1 MNYKWICLPAV
12 GCCLA
17 LLVGSCGSRIP
28 IHTSYDKST
37 SFEKYHTY
45 ALDLTAAEL
54 GPLGKHTLEES
65 LRARLGARGLKEV
78 AGDQANLLVVC
89 SLATEQKQVGSSCG
103 RACLFSLK
111 FRTLLRNS
119 RHRAGTGNDRIHLR
133 LTHN

>member
-1 MNYKWICLPAV
+1 MNYKRIFLRAV
-12 GCCLA
+12 CCFFS

-54 GPLGKHTLEES
+54 GPLSKHTLEES

-89 SLATEQKQVGSSCG
+89 SIAMEQKQVSSSAAG
-103 RACLFSLK
+103 RVY
-111 FRTLLRNS
+111 
-119 RHRAGTGNDRIHLR
+119 
-133 LTHN
+133 

>member
-1 MNYKWICLPAV
+1 MTFKWICLPAV

-45 ALDLTAAEL
+45 ALDLTPAEL

-78 AGDQANLLVVC
+78 ADDQANLLVVC
-89 SLATEQKQVGSSCG
+89 SLATEQKQIGSPAWPGVFICLPISDATQEQPASC
-103 RACLFSLK
+103 
-111 FRTLLRNS
+111 
-119 RHRAGTGNDRIHLR
+119 RHRK
-133 LTHN
+133 